1 MVAVIARK
9 VVIAIAVFTFN
20 LCTSQDAF
28 EQKHL
33 EILFLEFIFVYVF

>member
-9 VVIAIAVFTFN
+9 VVIAIPVFTFN

-33 EILFLEFIFVYVF
+33 ELLFLELFLFMFF